1 MKRVI
6 NKTQISFLI
15 AFTFML
21 LGTLSLV
28 GLVYVIEGNA
38 IKLRERVGA
47 IAYQKA
53 QAEERYE
60 TERLLEETKEERT
73 ALSSFVLTE
82 GSVID
87 FITNIETIA
96 SSLGLEFNTKT
107 ITPEETK
114 DKNFDE
120 LSMQFSFSGPNSSV
134 EKLMAVFEIIPHH
147 SYIRDLNV
155 RQSEGGNLW
164 TVDMT
169 LVVTII
175 EHD

>member
-1 MKRVI
+1 MKKVV
-6 NKTQISFLI
+6 NKTRGSFLI
-15 AFTFML
+15 AFIFVISGALT
-21 LGTLSLV
+21 LV
-28 GLVYVIEGNA
+28 GLVYLIEGNA
-38 IKLRERVGA
+38 IKLQERVGA

-53 QAEERYE
+53 QEEERYE
-60 TERLLEETKEERT
+60 TERLLEETKEERD

-87 FITNIETIA
+87 FITNIESIA
-96 SSLGLEFNTKT
+96 GSLGLDFNTKS

-114 DKNFDE
+114 KKNFDE
-120 LSMQFSFSGPNSSV
+120 LSTQLSFSGSKPAV
-134 EKLMAVFEIIPHH
+134 EKLVVVFETIPYH

-155 RQSEGGNLW
+155 RQSEGGRLW

-169 LVVTII
+169 LVVTIF